1 MQITGLLIANRGEI
15 AIRIC
20 RTAHEMGIRTVT
32 IYAEED
38 QGCLHVRKS
47 DETYP
52 LRGKGV
58 QAYLDTSQII
68 ALAKQHRCN
77 AIHPGYGFLSEQADF
92 ARTCQLAGIHFVGP
106 TPDVLELFG
115 DKVSARQLAVRHNI
129 PVVPG
134 MSKPATL
141 PEAEAFRAQL
151 GEDAFVLIKA
161 AAGGGGR
168 GMRLVGPEEDLAPAF
183 ARSQSEARNA
193 FGHEAVFL
201 EKYIPEARHLE
212 IQVMGD
218 GAGKVASLGE
228 RECSIQRRHQKL
240 IEIAPCPGLADE
252 LRTKL
257 TAAALTMA
265 RAVDYRGAGTF
276 EFLVAD
282 LALGADS
289 PYYFIETNPRLQV
302 EHTITEA
309 VTGLDIV
316 RLQLEIAQGRHLS
329 EVLPGYE
336 HGQVARGS
344 ALQMRINMESV
355 APDGRVIPQV
365 GRLAVFEPPTG
376 PGIRVDAMGYA
387 GYENLPAF
395 DSLLAKLICHSPSPA
410 LTDLINKSYRNLCEF
425 NIQGIQTNIPFLQNL
440 LQHPVL
446 PGNRFHTRFVDLEM
460 PQLVKTGSPVHHR
473 YFFEQGLQVGLEG
486 PLQSPSMEIPPDL
499 APVRSPMPGSVVSIE
514 VATGDRV
521 RKGQPLLILEAMKME
536 NVIQADQDGVVKEI
550 LIDEKQVIA
559 GEQVVILFEPIAEAE
574 WNDIASEEV
583 DPDYIRPD
591 LAEVKKR
598 RAFTL
603 DENRPEAVA
612 KRRRRGKRTAWE
624 NVLDL
629 SDPDSFREYGAFT
642 IAAQRARRPLED
654 LIKNTPADGFICGLA
669 HINGH
674 WFAEERTRSIIMAY
688 DFTVLA
694 GTQGTMNHHKLDRM
708 LGLAE
713 QWQIPVVLFAEGG
726 GGRPGD
732 VDQNAVAGLHIHS
745 FYQFARLSG
754 SVPVISIVSRYCFAG
769 NAALAGCSD
778 VIIAT
783 RDTSIG
789 MGGPAMIEG
798 GGLGKFHPAEVG
810 PVSAQT
816 TNGVIDILVENE
828 EEAVQ
833 AAKQYLSYFQGP
845 VTDFEVEDQRLL
857 RQSIPENRKRIYDIR
872 GVIHLLADRG
882 SVLELRPHFGTGMI
896 TAFIRIEGRPVGLI
910 ANNPAHL
917 AGAIDSDG
925 ADKAARFMQLC
936 NTFGLPI
943 LSLCDT
949 PGIMVGPEAE
959 KTGTVRHA
967 SRMFV
972 VGASLDVPFF
982 TVVLRKGYGLGAMAM
997 ASGGFHSAF
1006 FTIAWPTGE
1015 FGAMGLEGAVRLG
1028 FRKELENAGSPDAQK
1043 ALFDQMVT
1051 EAYQRGKALNV
1062 ATLLEIDEVIDPFD
1076 TRKWVLSGL
1085 QAASAARV
1093 ERNAR
1098 RRFVDPW

>member
-32 IYAEED
+32 IYAED
-38 QGCLHVRKS
+38 DHACLHARKS
-47 DETYP
+47 DESYP
-52 LRGKGV
+52 LQGRGV
-58 QAYLDTSQII
+58 RAYLDGDQII
-68 ALAKQHRCN
+68 ELAKKHQCN
-77 AIHPGYGFLSEQADF
+77 AIHPGYGFLSERAEF
-92 ARTCQLAGIHFVGP
+92 ARTCINAGIQFVGP
-106 TPDVLELFG
+106 TPEVLQLFG
-115 DKVSARQLAVRHNI
+115 DKISARHLAGRLDI

-134 MSKPATL
+134 MTGSATL
-141 PEAEAFRAQL
+141 AEAGAFRRQL
-151 GEDAFVLIKA
+151 GAGTEVMIKA

-168 GMRLVGPEEDLAPAF
+168 GMRRVKAGEDLAPAF
-183 ARSQSEARNA
+183 ARSQSEALNA
-193 FGHEAVFL
+193 FGNDAVYL

-212 IQVMGD
+212 IQIIGD
-218 GAGKVASLGE
+218 GQGAVASLGE

-240 IEIAPCPGLADE
+240 IEIAPCPDLPAS

-257 TAAALTMA
+257 TNAALTMA
-265 RAVDYRGAGTF
+265 KAVNYRGAGTF
-276 EFLVAD
+276 EFLVE
-282 LALGADS
+282 GAVLNDDS

-302 EHTITEA
+302 EHTVTEA
-309 VTGLDIV
+309 VTGTDIV
-316 RLQLEIAQGRHLS
+316 RLQLAVVQDQPLS
-329 EVLPGYE
+329 NILPGFQT
-336 HGQVARGS
+336 GPTTRGS

-355 APDGRVIPQV
+355 DPAGQVLPQV
-365 GRLAVFEPPTG
+365 GRLNVFEPPSG

-387 GYENLPAF
+387 GYENLPGF
-395 DSLLAKLICHSPSPA
+395 DSLLAKLICYSPSSAFP
-410 LTDLINKSYRNLCEF
+410 DLVKKSYRMLCEF
-425 NIQGIQTNIPFLQNL
+425 NIQGIQTNIPLLQNIL
-440 LQHPVL
+440 KHPVL
-446 PGNRFHTRFVDLEM
+446 QNNRFYTRFVDEEIRHLADVGINDHQSFFFDTEPSTASTNVPVD
-460 PQLVKTGSPVHHR
+460 PQPELPS
-473 YFFEQGLQVGLEG
+473 GLAA
-486 PLQSPSMEIPPDL
+486 I
-499 APVRSPMPGSVVSIE
+499 RSPMPGSVVSIE
-514 VATGDRV
+514 VAPGDRV
-521 RKGQPLLILEAMKME
+521 RKDQPLLILEAMKME
-536 NVIQADQDGVVKEI
+536 NVIRANQTGVVLEI
-550 LIDEKQVIA
+550 LVREAQVIS
-559 GEQVVILFEPIAEAE
+559 GEQIIFLLEPVEDADSNMETGEQI
-574 WNDIASEEV
+574 

-591 LAEVKKR
+591 LAEVNQR
-598 RAFTL
+598 RSYTL

-629 SDPDSFREYGAFT
+629 CDPGSFREYGAFAV
-642 IAAQRARRPLED
+642 AAQRSRRSMED
-654 LIKNTPADGFICGLA
+654 LIKNTPADGFICGIA

-674 WFAEERTRSIIMAY
+674 WYNEEKTRSLIMAY

-713 QWQIPVVLFAEGG
+713 QWQLPVVLFAEGG

-754 SVPVISIVSRYCFAG
+754 IVPVVSIVSRYCFAG

-810 PVSAQT
+810 PASFQT

-828 EEAVQ
+828 EEAVST
-833 AAKQYLSYFQGP
+833 AKQYLSYFQGP
-845 VTDFEVEDQRLL
+845 LPEFEVEDQRLL

-872 GVIHLLADRG
+872 ALIHLLADG
-882 SVLELRPHFGTGMI
+882 DSVLELRPHFGIGMI
-896 TAFIRIEGRPVGLI
+896 TALIRIEGRPMGLI

-936 NTFGLPI
+936 NTYDLPI

-972 VGASLDVPFF
+972 VGASLKVPFF

-997 ASGGFHSAF
+997 ASGGFHSSF

-1028 FRKELENAGSPDAQK
+1028 FRRELENAGSPEAQK
-1043 ALFDQMVT
+1043 ALFDKMVA

-1062 ATLLEIDEVIDPFD
+1062 ATLLEIDEVIDPVD
-1076 TRKWVLSGL
+1076 TRKWLLSGL
-1085 QAASAARV
+1085 QATPPS
-1093 ERNAR
+1093 NAINNSR
-1098 RRFVDPW
+1098 KGFIDPW